1 MKIIYIH
8 QYFLTEEEGGAIRSF
23 YISQALKNKGHDV
36 HVVTAHNKPYPE
48 VKTIHGTTVHY
59 LPVDY
64 DNSYGFFK
72 RIRAFL
78 KFTWKAYATCRSIQ
92 HADVVYA
99 SSTPLTIGII
109 ALALRVFQKTPYIFE
124 VRDLWPEAPIQ
135 LGYLKNPL
143 LQYLAKTLEK
153 NIYNYANHLVAL
165 SPGMK
170 EGMEAI
176 TQTPITMIPNMSD
189 CTFFKPVVP
198 ASTSPIIITYFGAVG
213 KVNRMDSF
221 IELAHYATKHFPKQ
235 YLFIVA
241 GKGSELNRIKTA
253 SLDLDNVLFKGHLDK
268 VEIRTLL
275 EESHVSYI
283 SFGPEPV
290 LETNSPNKF
299 FDSIA
304 MGKLCV
310 ITTKGWIKELIE
322 KNRIGFYYS
331 GEDPELFF
339 TRIKSLT
346 NKASLEAIST
356 RAHHLAA
363 HDFEKETLTKQVVN
377 VIEQYMQQP
386 KKKTT

>member
-36 HVVTAHNKPYPE
+36 HIVTAHNKPYQE
-48 VKTIHGTTVHY
+48 IKAIQGTTVYY

-64 DNSYGFFK
+64 DNSYGFLK
-72 RIRAFL
+72 RIFAFL
-78 KFTWKAYATCRSIQ
+78 KFTWKAYVTCKSIKK
-92 HADVVYA
+92 ADLVYA

-109 ALALRVFQKTPYIFE
+109 ALALRAFQNIPYVFE

-135 LGYLKNPL
+135 LGYLNNPI
-143 LQYLAKTLEK
+143 LQYIAKKLEK
-153 NIYNYANHLVAL
+153 SIYKHANHLVAL
-165 SPGMK
+165 SPGME
-170 EGMEAI
+170 EGMKAI
-176 TQTPITMIPNMSD
+176 TPTPITMIPNMSD

-198 ASTSPIIITYFGAVG
+198 ISMSPIVITYFGAVG
-213 KVNRMDSF
+213 KVNRMDSL
-221 IELAHYATKHFPKQ
+221 IDLAHYASKHFPNK
-235 YLFIVA
+235 YLFVVA

-253 SLDLDNVLFKGHLDK
+253 ALDLDNIVFKGHLDK
-268 VEIRTLL
+268 AGIRTLL

-283 SFGPEPV
+283 SFGPEAV

-322 KNRIGFYYS
+322 KNRIGFYYN
-331 GEDPELFF
+331 GDEPEHFF
-339 TRIKSLT
+339 IRIESLT
-346 NKASLEAIST
+346 NKSSLESIST
-356 RAHHLAA
+356 RAHHLAV
-363 HDFEKETLTKQVVN
+363 HDFEKTTLTQHVVD
-377 VIEQYMQQP
+377 VIERFANP
-386 KKKTT
+386 KKRTN